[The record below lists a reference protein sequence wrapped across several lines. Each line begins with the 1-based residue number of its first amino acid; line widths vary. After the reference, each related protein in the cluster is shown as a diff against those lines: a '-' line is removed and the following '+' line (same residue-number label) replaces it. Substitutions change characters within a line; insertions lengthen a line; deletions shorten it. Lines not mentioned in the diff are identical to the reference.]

1 MIDQNEKDNARYEF
15 ARITDESGDFNE
27 DCEVE
32 TAEAMLKAGILESFD
47 GEDDH
52 GYCVEKFYTV
62 KQENEQAVWDY
73 IVKAEEKSEQQ
84 IS

>member
-1 MIDQNEKDNARYEF
+1 MKTRKKRDSEWYEF

-27 DCEVE
+27 DCDVSQ
-32 TAEAMLKAGILESFD
+32 AEAMLKAGILDSFD

-62 KQENEQAVWDY
+62 KQENEGAVVAWLDDHP
-73 IVKAEEKSEQQ
+73 AS
-84 IS
+84 